1 MEEQD
6 LLFEYLK
13 TISEEISH
21 IKETINSDAH
31 REEHEYLK
39 ALIKREKERADL
51 RKAIIEKSV
60 SGLIWTFIITSVTF
74 IWNTARGKQ

>member
-21 IKETINSDAH
+21 IKETLNNEVH
-31 REEHEYLK
+31 KEEHEYLK
-39 ALIKREKERADL
+39 ALIKREKDRADL